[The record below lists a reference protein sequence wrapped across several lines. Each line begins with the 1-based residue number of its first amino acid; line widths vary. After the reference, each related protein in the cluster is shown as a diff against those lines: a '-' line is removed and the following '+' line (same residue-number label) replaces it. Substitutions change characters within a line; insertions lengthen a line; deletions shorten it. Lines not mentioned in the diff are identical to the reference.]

1 MREVLERPMDTH
13 LLTDSPQTSSFR
25 RGARRRAL
33 AVASALAV
41 LAGVLALALAPAAD
55 AVAKWTM
62 IMEGRGWGH
71 GIGMSQYGA
80 DGYALHG
87 WTYDAIIKH
96 YYTGVTLGTV
106 ANVPVRV
113 LLRSG
118 MSSIAATDATQFKAT
133 WTAKTVQIAGGVTAT
148 VSWSGSRYHLKAGS
162 SSWASST
169 PITFVAEKSKLK
181 LLTANDNGY
190 VGRYRGTLRI
200 VHLTGGLEVV
210 NRLPLESYLLGVV
223 PRESPASW
231 PIEALKAQA
240 VAARSYASTET
251 GGSGSFDVY
260 CTTASQMYGGADGEA
275 ATTDKAVKATK
286 GIVPKYG
293 GVAITA
299 FFFSTSG
306 GHTENI
312 ENVWSGAAPQPY
324 LRGVPDPYDT
334 TSPYHTWPDNPIHR
348 TPAAIAAALG
358 FKKGPLRAV
367 YVIKRGTSP
376 RVVRALLIGHAGAT
390 AVDGA
395 TLRARLGLRDAW
407 VFFTSLS
414 IDPSTTTTI
423 TYGSAA
429 KLSGK
434 RYPQLAAGKTITL
447 HRRAA
452 GGSWVTRAAT
462 TAAGSTVVA
471 GHTAAYTAY
480 SVTITPKATTQYY
493 ISAPASMTASSSV
506 VSARVTVD
514 VRPKVTIAPTSA
526 TVTTGDAVTFTGT
539 VAPATA
545 AKTVW
550 LQTKTSTGW
559 SNAVS
564 TTLAANGSYKVSWT
578 AAAGTT
584 ALRLFVPA
592 SSKLVAGAS
601 STATVTAS

>member
-1 MREVLERPMDTH
+1 MDIR
-13 LLTDSPQTSSFR
+13 LLTGSPQTSTR
-25 RGARRRAL
+25 NRGARRRTL

-41 LAGVLALALAPAAD
+41 LAGVLALVLAPAAN

-96 YYTGVTLGTV
+96 YYTGVTLGKV

-118 MSSIAATDATQFKAT
+118 VSSIAATDAAQFKAT
-133 WTAKTVQIAGGVTAT
+133 WTAKTVHIAGGVTAT
-148 VSWSGSRYHLKAGS
+148 ITWSGSRYHLKAGS
-162 SSWASST
+162 SSWVSST
-169 PITFVAEKSKLK
+169 PITFVAETSKLR

-200 VHLTGGLEVV
+200 VHFTNGLEVV
-210 NRLPLESYLLGVV
+210 NKLPLESYLLGVV

-240 VAARSYASTET
+240 VAARSYAFRET

-275 ATTDKAVKATK
+275 ASTDKAVTATK

-324 LRGVPDPYDT
+324 LKGVPDPYDT

-348 TPAAIAAALG
+348 TPATIAAALG
-358 FKKGPLRAV
+358 FTKGPLRAV
-367 YVIKRGTSP
+367 YVVKRGTSP
-376 RVVRALLIGHAGAT
+376 RVVKALLIGGAGWA

-414 IDPSTTTTI
+414 INPSTTTTI
-423 TYGSAA
+423 TYGSPA
-429 KLSGK
+429 KLTGK
-434 RYPQLAAGKTITL
+434 RYPPLAPGKTITL
-447 HRRAA
+447 HRRPA
-452 GGSWVTRAAT
+452 GGSWVTRGT
-462 TAAGSTVVA
+462 TTTAGSTVVD
-471 GHTAAYTAY
+471 GYTAKY
-480 SVTITPKATTQYY
+480 TAFSATVTPGVTTQYY
-493 ISAPASMTASSSV
+493 VTAPASMVATSSV
-506 VSARVTVD
+506 ASVHVTID
-514 VRPKVTIAPTSA
+514 VRPEVTIAPASA
-526 TVTTGDAVTFTGT
+526 TVAAGAIVAFSGT

-564 TTLAANGSYKVSWT
+564 TTLAANGSYRVSWT
-578 AAAGTT
+578 AVAGTT
-584 ALRLFVPA
+584 ALRLRVPA
-592 SSKLVAGAS
+592 SSKLVVGTS
-601 STATVTAS
+601 PTATITAS

>member
-1 MREVLERPMDTH
+1 MDTR
-13 LLTDSPQTSSFR
+13 LLTGSPQTSTLS
-25 RGARRRAL
+25 RGARRRVL
-33 AVASALAV
+33 AVASTLAA
-41 LAGVLALALAPAAD
+41 LAGVLALVFAPAAN

-96 YYTGVTLGTV
+96 YYTGVTLGKV

-118 MSSIAATDATQFKAT
+118 MSSIAATDAAQFKAT
-133 WTAKTVQIAGGVTAT
+133 WTAKTVHIAGGVTAT
-148 VSWSGSRYHLKAGS
+148 ITWSGSRYHLKAGS
-162 SSWASST
+162 SSWVSST
-169 PITFVAEKSKLK
+169 PITFVAETAKLK

-200 VHLTGGLEVV
+200 VHLSDGLEVV
-210 NRLPLESYLLGVV
+210 NKLPLESYLLGVV

-240 VAARSYASTET
+240 VAARSYAFRET

-275 ATTDKAVKATK
+275 AATDKAVTATK

-293 GVAITA
+293 GAAITA

-324 LRGVPDPYDT
+324 LKGVPDPYDT
-334 TSPYHTWPDNPIHR
+334 TSPYHIWPDNPIHR
-348 TPAAIAAALG
+348 TPAAIAAALS
-358 FKKGPLRAV
+358 FTKGPLRAV
-367 YVIKRGTSP
+367 YVVKRGTSP
-376 RVVRALLIGHAGAT
+376 RVVKALLIGDAGAAT
-390 AVDGA
+390 VDGA

-407 VFFTSLS
+407 VYFTSVS
-414 IDPSTTTTI
+414 VNPSTTTTI

-429 KLSGK
+429 KLTGK
-434 RYPQLAAGKTITL
+434 RYPRLAAGKTITL

-452 GGSWVTRAAT
+452 GGSWVTRATT

-471 GHTAAYTAY
+471 GYTAAYTAY
-480 SVTITPKATTQYY
+480 SAKLTPSVTTQYY
-493 ISAPASMTASSSV
+493 VTAPASMKASSSV
-506 VSARVTVD
+506 ASAHVTID
-514 VRPKVTIAPTSA
+514 VRPKVTIAPPSK
-526 TVTTGDAVTFTGT
+526 TVATGDVVAFSGT

-545 AKTVW
+545 ATKTVW
-550 LQTKTSTGW
+550 LQIKTPTGW
-559 SNAVS
+559 SKAVS

-578 AAAGTT
+578 AVAGTT
-584 ALRLFVPA
+584 ALRLLVPA
-592 SSKLVAGAS
+592 STKLVAGAS
-601 STATVTAS
+601 PTATITAS

>member
-1 MREVLERPMDTH
+1 MDTR
-13 LLTDSPQTSSFR
+13 LLTGSPQTSTR
-25 RGARRRAL
+25 NRGARRRTL

-41 LAGVLALALAPAAD
+41 LAGVLALVLAPAAN

-96 YYTGVTLGTV
+96 YYTGVTLGKV

-118 MSSIAATDATQFKAT
+118 VSSIAATDAAQFKAT
-133 WTAKTVQIAGGVTAT
+133 WTAKTVHIAGGVTAT
-148 VSWSGSRYHLKAGS
+148 ITWSGSRYHLKAGS
-162 SSWASST
+162 SSWVSST
-169 PITFVAEKSKLK
+169 PITFVAETSKLR

-200 VHLTGGLEVV
+200 VHLTNGLEVV
-210 NRLPLESYLLGVV
+210 NKLPLESYLLGVV

-240 VAARSYASTET
+240 VAARSYAFRET

-275 ATTDKAVKATK
+275 ASTDKAVTATK

-299 FFFSTSG
+299 YFFSTSG

-324 LRGVPDPYDT
+324 LKGVPDPYDT

-348 TPAAIAAALG
+348 TPATIAAALG
-358 FKKGPLRAV
+358 FTKGPLRAV
-367 YVIKRGTSP
+367 YVVKRGTSP
-376 RVVRALLIGHAGAT
+376 RVVKALLIGGAGWA

-414 IDPSTTTTI
+414 ISPSTTTTI
-423 TYGSAA
+423 TYGSPA
-429 KLSGK
+429 KLTGK
-434 RYPQLAAGKTITL
+434 RYPRLATGKTITL
-447 HRRAA
+447 HRRPA
-452 GGSWVTRAAT
+452 GGSWVTRGT
-462 TAAGSTVVA
+462 TTTAGSTVVD
-471 GHTAAYTAY
+471 GYTAKY
-480 SVTITPKATTQYY
+480 TAFSATVTPGVTTQYY
-493 ISAPASMTASSSV
+493 VTAPASMVATSSV
-506 VSARVTVD
+506 ASVHVTID
-514 VRPKVTIAPTSA
+514 VRPLVTIAPTSA
-526 TVTTGDAVTFTGT
+526 TVAAGAIVAFRGT
-539 VAPATA
+539 VAPATV

-550 LQTKTSTGW
+550 LQSKTSTGW

-564 TTLAANGSYKVSWT
+564 TTLAADGSYKVSWT
-578 AAAGTT
+578 AVAGTT
-584 ALRLFVPA
+584 ALRLRVPA
-592 SSKLVAGAS
+592 SSKLVVGTS
-601 STATVTAS
+601 PTATIAAS